1 MQVIIS
7 LKLDTVVSL
16 RYVSVD
22 VVNRDEVS
30 EFSFTTDSDIKTEMQ
45 KRYLSDHRLWE
56 KNQDLYVKHW
66 ITCCCR
72 PSKVSSFI
80 DIC

>member
-1 MQVIIS
+1 MQVINS

-30 EFSFTTDSDIKTEMQ
+30 EFRFTTDSDIKTEMPGQ
-45 KRYLSDHRLWE
+45 RG
-56 KNQDLYVKHW
+56 
-66 ITCCCR
+66 
-72 PSKVSSFI
+72 
-80 DIC
+80 